1 MLNTEKAIPLC
12 GSANFRLPTI
22 RKATE
27 DWQLQSGFTLAYVIF
42 TWNFQIIPSVG
53 MWLRIWLPV
62 QFQNRKPF
70 LATAGVNSKFSAA
83 LISSLQ
89 IFTDFISLKEK
100 QMECIWRITRLEED
114 VLVVF
119 PTGFD
124 ERHDSESNKIVSPHL
139 VVVVSPLEYT
149 HSAEERFVW
158 MTKKTLYFHFSCER
172 IKLPTFALS
181 MQWKFPETT
190 LESRIDSFLSSLS
203 GVAWKSVDMGRA
215 KKKRLSVNRERSWL
229 RHVDDQSIMPIN
241 LFNLFDSFW
250 FDPWSLILGLVILD
264 PWSGDLVIRWSSFS
278 RKPFSSALAF
288 FSMIKFQIKVHQF
301 ISL

>member
-27 DWQLQSGFTLAYVIF
+27 GWQLQSGFTLAYVIF

-158 MTKKTLYFHFSCER
+158 MTKKNPLF
-172 IKLPTFALS
+172 
-181 MQWKFPETT
+181 
-190 LESRIDSFLSSLS
+190 SFLL
-203 GVAWKSVDMGRA
+203 WKNKITDVCVVYAMKIPGNYTGI
-215 KKKRLSVNRERSWL
+215 KNR
-229 RHVDDQSIMPIN
+229 Q
-241 LFNLFDSFW
+241 F
-250 FDPWSLILGLVILD
+250 LI
-264 PWSGDLVIRWSSFS
+264 
-278 RKPFSSALAF
+278 
-288 FSMIKFQIKVHQF
+288 
-301 ISL
+301 